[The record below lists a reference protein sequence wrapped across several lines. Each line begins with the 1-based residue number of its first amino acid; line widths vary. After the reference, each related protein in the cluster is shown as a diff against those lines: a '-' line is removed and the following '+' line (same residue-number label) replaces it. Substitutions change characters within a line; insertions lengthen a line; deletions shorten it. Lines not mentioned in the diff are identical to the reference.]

1 MPEEWNAIIAGLI
14 SALKIDLGI
23 TTNAYDDRFLQYIRG
38 AYESI
43 TEEGIDL
50 DASSMGDQQLVVQYS
65 AWRWRRRDSGDG
77 MPRMI
82 RYALNNRLFSQ
93 KMRGNVNG

>member
-1 MPEEWNAIIAGLI
+1 MPEEWNAIIAGLL

-23 TTNAYDDRFLQYIRG
+23 TTNAYDERFVQYIRSS
-38 AYESI
+38 YEAI
-43 TEEGIDL
+43 TEEGIVL
-50 DASSMGDQQLVVQYS
+50 DVTSMKDQQLVVLYS
-65 AWRWRRRDSGDG
+65 AWMWRKRDNGEG

-93 KMRGNVNG
+93 KMRNVT